1 MSYPVVV
8 NPSGHSMKVKEDVQD
23 EKIFILHVHVR
34 K

>member
-1 MSYPVVV
+1 MRNGLPQR
-8 NPSGHSMKVKEDVQD
+8 HSMKVKEDVQD